1 MLQRIQTLFFATA
14 LICIAI
20 PLFGFTLFTL
30 TTNQIEI
37 SVDAF
42 RVNGANYSQN
52 HFFWLILV
60 FTMLLLVGTLF
71 SYKNRKTQMKL
82 GWASLIML
90 FVLTAW
96 IMVSIFFNPAYANTE
111 KSIGFGFVALIVAL
125 PLIYIGIRGVKK
137 DQALIDSLNRLR

>member
-14 LICIAI
+14 LICIAL

-37 SVDAF
+37 RIDAF

-52 HFFWLILV
+52 HFFWLIL
-60 FTMLLLVGTLF
+60 LLTILLIVVTIF

-96 IMVSIFFNPAYANTE
+96 ILVSIFFNPAYANTE
-111 KSIGFGFVALIVAL
+111 KSIGFGFLALIIAL